1 MGFQTPTIKPSDIGK
16 IKDTYNKYKEYI
28 PTSPSGGIPT
38 NLDIGWWLGENFFG
52 PVAYENSKKNSEALY
67 HFKWALDK
75 QGIDRADSFAQVVS
89 ILKETGRLNDKDYN
103 EAIRQAERID
113 RLYNEKNY
121 DFKNDFWGALGNSLD
136 ASWAGFWDSDKEG
149 REFLE
154 NITDKLLEGPLV
166 NIDAIDQYIASG
178 NANLPSTT
186 IAYAPAPQY
195 EDVNFEG
202 LQFDV
207 NPVKLWTGQEL
218 ADLHNLEYD
227 PTVYYDLIK
236 RGTTAELERARY
248 ESALMNEASMVND
261 TANVTSYLDN
271 IRNTKAEA
279 ISTGATAGA
288 QAAAE
293 VLQNKEAITN
303 YATNQAALA
312 DTRFNAVDAALN
324 ADASA
329 KINARN
335 YFNSLAATLGQD
347 ILQLYENDSK
357 RYGQELVTNADFY
370 KADQELRGQR
380 QYTNA
385 SMYGA
390 QAAANAAI
398 AGSKLAADST
408 FNEIAYLYNL
418 NTTANGGDK
427 IAGYLDTM
435 AQIRANYYK
444 YDSYP
449 AYYNA
454 VNNK

>member
-1 MGFQTPTIKPSDIGK
+1 MGFQTPTMGTSDFGK
-16 IKDTYNKYKEYI
+16 LQDLRNKAQRLDPVYQFGEKVIAPKVNSTIEKN
-28 PTSPSGGIPT
+28 T
-38 NLDIGWWLGENFFG
+38 NAILN
-52 PVAYENSKKNSEALY
+52 Y
-67 HFKWALDK
+67 KWALK
-75 QGIDRADSFAQVVS
+75 LQGIDPNRADSFKQVVS
-89 ILKETGRLNDKDYN
+89 ILKETGRLNDKEYS
-103 EAIRQAERID
+103 EAIRQAERLD
-113 RLYNEKNY
+113 RLYRTESY
-121 DFKNDFWGALGNSLD
+121 DFENDFWGATGNQLDLGWSTL
-136 ASWAGFWDSDKEG
+136 WDTDKEG
-149 REFLE
+149 REFLQ
-154 NITDKLLEGPLV
+154 NITNKILEGPLI
-166 NIDAIDQYIASG
+166 NTDAIDQYIAGG
-178 NANLPSTT
+178 NANLPSNA
-186 IAYAPAPQY
+186 IAYAPTPQY

-202 LQFDV
+202 LQLDV
-207 NPVKLWTGQEL
+207 DPVKLWTGQEL

-227 PTVYYDLIK
+227 PNVYYDLIK

-347 ILQLYENDSK
+347 ILKLYKNDSD

-380 QYTNA
+380 QYANA

-427 IAGYLDTM
+427 VAGYLDTM
-435 AQIRANYYK
+435 AQIRANYYG
-444 YDSYP
+444 YDNYLD
-449 AYYNA
+449 YHNA
-454 VNNK
+454 LNNK